1 MSDEV
6 QNENRG
12 ATVHVDRG
20 LLTICEL
27 AVKRGLEPACGKVPL
42 WDGGLGEI
50 VEQALYDAGVPKGGV
65 PVVEL
70 ARSLGILKRSGD
82 R

>member
-1 MSDEV
+1 MNEEL
-6 QNENRG
+6 QNEKGG
-12 ATVHVDRG
+12 ATLHVDRG

-27 AVKRGLEPACGKVPL
+27 AVKRGLEPACGNVPI
-42 WDGGLGEI
+42 WNGGLGEI

-65 PVVEL
+65 PVIEI
-70 ARSLGILKRSGD
+70 ARQLGILKRSGD